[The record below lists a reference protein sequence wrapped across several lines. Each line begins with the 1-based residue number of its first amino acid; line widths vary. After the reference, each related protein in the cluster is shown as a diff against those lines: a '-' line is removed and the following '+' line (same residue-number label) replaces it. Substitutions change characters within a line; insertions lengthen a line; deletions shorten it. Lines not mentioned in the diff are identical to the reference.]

1 MFEVFGLVLELFA
14 YTALDTDSSEKRHT
28 RVLSTLVEVARQ
40 LEGSTYKPWFRK
52 PRVLGKAG
60 AFDLELL
67 YLGRGRIDL
76 TLRVSEDLDFALD
89 APGFFQ
95 RLFGDKEARAS
106 GALDAEQLGRARS
119 LLHRY
124 RGASLKAN
132 QGSLRLIATPGL
144 EARAILALVQETAE
158 LAAGARPGGAWSPV
172 EDLREPQEGVARGA
186 RLKA

>member
-1 MFEVFGLVLELFA
+1 MFEVFGLVLEFFA
-14 YTALDTDSSEKRHT
+14 YTALDTDSSKKRHT
-28 RVLSTLVEVARQ
+28 KVLSTLVEVARQ

-60 AFDLELL
+60 GFDLELL

-95 RLFGDKEARAS
+95 RLFGNKEPRAS
-106 GALDAEQLGRARS
+106 GALDSETLARARS

-132 QGSLRLIATPGL
+132 QGSLRLLACPGL
-144 EARAILALVQETAE
+144 EARAILALVREAAE
-158 LAAGARPGGAWSPV
+158 LAGGGRPQRTQRSVEDWDEVPGG
-172 EDLREPQEGVARGA
+172 RGPQ
-186 RLKA
+186 LKA